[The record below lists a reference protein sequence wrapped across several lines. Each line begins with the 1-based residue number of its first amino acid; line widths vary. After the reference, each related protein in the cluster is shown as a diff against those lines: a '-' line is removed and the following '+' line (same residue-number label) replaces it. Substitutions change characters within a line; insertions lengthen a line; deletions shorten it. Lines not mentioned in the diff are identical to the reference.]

1 MKPRYKVS
9 RAAIELIKSFEG
21 FRELAAQTPEGAWTI
36 GYGHAKTARAGTRVS
51 EAEAELL
58 LLYDLVE
65 VGAMVND
72 LVYTPLTQNQFDAL
86 ICFAFNIGL
95 DGFRRSTVLRRINEG
110 SMLQAACSFDM
121 WRKADFEGERIV
133 VDALVRRRAAE
144 KALFLKPAS
153 GWVPAPSPVL
163 RPKLDYDVCSAVPK
177 DKPVDL
183 TTTLVGDAAVLT
195 RETDAAS
202 RVNEKGGQ
210 TPPPSKLADAGD
222 AVQARLSAI
231 MPTAREPRSSGEGLA
246 PPPLPPASN
255 DQPFSTQPQTAPFP
269 APRPAPVEPE
279 LFEPTLTP
287 MRPAP
292 MPAPASWSERSA
304 SDPFFASDGPAPL
317 AANADLFQR
326 PIYREDETGDDAL
339 ADLDLDQAKP
349 ARLKLLPL
357 ILLGLVGLAIFAGAI
372 VWGFSATSSAGLT
385 NPKIIGGV
393 IGLVGVVIIG
403 GVAYSLLSK
412 FGDHAE

>member
-21 FRELAAQTPEGAWTI
+21 FRELAAQTPEGGWTI
-36 GYGHAKTARAGTRVS
+36 GYGHAKTARAGARVS

-65 VGAMVND
+65 IGAMVNG

-95 DGFRRSTVLRRINEG
+95 EGFRRSTVLRRINEG
-110 SMLQAACSFDM
+110 LMLQAACSFDM

-144 KALFLKPAS
+144 KALFLKPAG

-183 TTTLVGDAAVLT
+183 TTSLVGDAAVLV
-195 RETDAAS
+195 READAAS
-202 RVNEKGGQ
+202 TASGKSDQ
-210 TPPPSKLADAGD
+210 TAGPSRLADAGE

-231 MPTAREPRSSGEGLA
+231 MPTAP
-246 PPPLPPASN
+246 N
-255 DQPFSTQPQTAPFP
+255 DQAFSTSPQTAPFP
-269 APRPAPVEPE
+269 APVPPPVEPE

-292 MPAPASWSERSA
+292 MSAPASWSDRPA
-304 SDPFFASDGPAPL
+304 SDPFFTPDSPAPL

-326 PIYREDETGDDAL
+326 PIYREGELGDDEL
-339 ADLDLDQAKP
+339 AELEVDQAEP

-372 VWGFSATSSAGLT
+372 VWGFSATSTAGLT
-385 NPKIIGGV
+385 NPKLIGGA

-412 FGDHAE
+412 FGDRGE